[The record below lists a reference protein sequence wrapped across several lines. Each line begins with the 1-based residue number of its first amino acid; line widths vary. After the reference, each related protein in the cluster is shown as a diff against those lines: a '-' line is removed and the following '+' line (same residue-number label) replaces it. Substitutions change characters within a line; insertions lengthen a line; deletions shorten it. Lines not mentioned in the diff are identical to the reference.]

1 MGLVSLGACVAGFV
15 LDFIFGDPVWLYHP
29 VRLIGKWISFLE
41 KLLRRK
47 TGEKRQ
53 IAAGGILWIL
63 TVAGETDDIGVVSV
77 FRRHKF
83 GSELYMPLEVG
94 KALDLKRFAV
104 FLFLSS

>member
-53 IAAGGILWIL
+53 IAA
-63 TVAGETDDIGVVSV
+63 
-77 FRRHKF
+77 
-83 GSELYMPLEVG
+83 
-94 KALDLKRFAV
+94 
-104 FLFLSS
+104 